1 MILHF
6 YAECALEKRT
16 HPCEGGGEGDVKKK
30 MHKVRFFVGDG
41 GEDLVWRGGKELLL
55 LNESDAGVQQEKICR
70 HNDERCEQSD
80 LRLF

>member
-30 MHKVRFFVGDG
+30 MHKVRFFAGNG
-41 GEDLVWRGGKELLL
+41 GEDLTRRGEEFLL
-55 LNESDAGVQQEKICR
+55 LNEPDAGVQ
-70 HNDERCEQSD
+70 
-80 LRLF
+80 

>member
-1 MILHF
+1 MAQQHRQD
-6 YAECALEKRT
+6 AEVPAEDMRAVEALGFSLRN
-16 HPCEGGGEGDVKKK
+16 
-30 MHKVRFFVGDG
+30 G